1 MTAQAVDLISMFVK
15 TVNIYGALVPLFHNL
30 RYRDGFH
37 FFDKIL
43 LVHGFNYKKLGLVCQ
58 GNLGHK
64 M

>member
-1 MTAQAVDLISMFVK
+1 MTAQAVDLISTFVE
-15 TVNIYGALVPLFHNL
+15 TVSFYGALIPLFHNL
-30 RYRDGFH
+30 RYGDGFH

-43 LVHGFNYKKLGLVCQ
+43 LVHGFNYKELGLVCQ